1 MGENHQGQ
9 ASRKGSTPMGWES
22 GQPNWRSKFASE
34 GAIEPQDLASFV
46 AFYGNSDEPPDPQFL
61 GTVSPVALD
70 NLIRGVNQ
78 DDDEGKKIIA
88 LFGQVVWSKV
98 VPPLSGQFEQ
108 QIQQLSCGVLSTNK
122 LASFI
127 VTMEWTPC

>member
-1 MGENHQGQ
+1 
-9 ASRKGSTPMGWES
+9 MGWES
-22 GQPNWRSKFASE
+22 GQPNWRSEFASE

-46 AFYGNSDEPPDPQFL
+46 AFYGSSDEPPDPQFL

-108 QIQQLSCGVLSTNK
+108 QIQQLKLWSALHHSLSRWNEP
-122 LASFI
+122 LADLIFTHI
-127 VTMEWTPC
+127 ITGH